1 MGMLSWKQNKVFKED
16 RVINLFKRCLQV
28 KKDENQEKPFG
39 FINVEVTDVMDS
51 DSFNGAMG

>member
-51 DSFNGAMG
+51 DSFNGAIG

>member
-39 FINVEVTDVMDS
+39 FTNVEVTDVIDS
-51 DSFNGAMG
+51 DSFNGAMR

>member
-1 MGMLSWKQNKVFKED
+1 MLSWKQNKVFKED

>member
-39 FINVEVTDVMDS
+39 FTNVGVTDVIDS
-51 DSFNGAMG
+51 DSFNGAMR

>member
-28 KKDENQEKPFG
+28 KKDENQEKPFV

>member
-1 MGMLSWKQNKVFKED
+1 MGTLSWKQNKVFKED
-16 RVINLFKRCLQV
+16 RVINLLKRCLQV

-39 FINVEVTDVMDS
+39 FSNVDVTDVIDS